1 MRSNLIVKL
10 VLVFGFVVCGF
21 GLVSKSQSPKAI
33 WRPTKVPV
41 GTVFS
46 GRQSCAECHAEKNK
60 SQLQNSM
67 GKALEHVIDAENL
80 KKFPK
85 LSFRSG
91 EYLFQINR
99 EGNQSIYSVT
109 NGKETLTAPIAYS
122 FGQGKSGQTYVL
134 KLDGR
139 FYESRVSFYDEIRG
153 LDITLG
159 IPSLSAKPELTEAF
173 GRLMSTDE
181 TMHCFSCHATGA
193 STGKQLQLDKL
204 EPGITC
210 EGCHGPGADHIKA
223 SKAGEPSAHK
233 IFNPGKMSADDL
245 TQDFCASCHRGAED
259 LIGLPRQGGLNN
271 VRFQP
276 YRIFNSKCYSDD
288 KKISCVACH
297 DVHQPLQQDSKYYD
311 AKCAACHTKVE
322 AATNKLC
329 KVGTKDCATCH
340 MPKTELPGS
349 HFKFTDHRIR
359 IVKAGEP
366 YPN

>member
-21 GLVSKSQSPKAI
+21 GLVSKSQSPKAV

-46 GRQSCAECHAEKNK
+46 GRQACIECHADKNK

-67 GKALEHVIDAENL
+67 GKALEHIVDAENL
-80 KKFPK
+80 KAYPK

-91 EYLFQINR
+91 DYYFQITR
-99 EGNQSIYSVT
+99 QDNQSIYSVT
-109 NGKETLTAPIAYS
+109 DGKQTLSVPIAYS

-134 KLDGR
+134 KLDGK
-139 FYESRVSFYDEIRG
+139 FYESRVSFYDEIKG
-153 LDITLG
+153 LDLTLG
-159 IPSLSAKPELTEAF
+159 IPPLTAKPELTEAF

-181 TMHCFSCHATGA
+181 TIQCFSCHATGA
-193 STGKQLQLDKL
+193 SSGKQLHLDKL

-223 SKAGEPSAHK
+223 SKAGDSSADK
-233 IFNPGKMSADDL
+233 IFNPGKLSADDL
-245 TQDFCASCHRGAED
+245 TQEFCASCHRGAED
-259 LIGLPRQGGLNN
+259 LIVLPRQGGLNN

-276 YRIFNSKCYSDD
+276 YRIFNSKCYTDD
-288 KKISCVACH
+288 QRISCVACH
-297 DVHQPLQQDSKYYD
+297 NVHEPLQQSAKYYD
-311 AKCAACHTKVE
+311 AKCAACHTKSE
-322 AATNKLC
+322 TTASKIC
-329 KVGTKDCATCH
+329 KVGKQDCASCH
-340 MPKTELPGS
+340 MPKIQITGS
-349 HFKFTDHRIR
+349 HATFTDHRIR
-359 IVKAGEP
+359 VVKPGEP